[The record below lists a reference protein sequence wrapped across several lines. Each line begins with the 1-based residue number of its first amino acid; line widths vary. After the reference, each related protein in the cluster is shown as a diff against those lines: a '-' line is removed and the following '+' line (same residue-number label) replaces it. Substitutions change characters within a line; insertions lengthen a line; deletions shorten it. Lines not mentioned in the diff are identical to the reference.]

1 MAPKAAEKEPAAEKV
16 AEKKPAEKEPAAE
29 KAAEKKPAEKEPA
42 AEKAAGKKPAEKEPA
57 AEKAAEKKPAEKDP
71 ATEKAAEKPPATA
84 GKKPVAE
91 KRLPAGETS
100 SKAGGGK
107 KWDQKEGKRRKET
120 YRVHIYRVLKEVHG
134 KEVGITSKAMAAMN
148 SFVNDMFERLAAE
161 AGKLARYNKK
171 STIGPREIRTSVR
184 FLLPG
189 SLSTIAFE
197 HGDAAVDNFKN
208 YKAFYV
214 SSEEE

>member
-1 MAPKAAEKEPAAEKV
+1 MAPKAAEKKPAEKDPAAEKA
-16 AEKKPAEKEPAAE
+16 AEKKPAAEKEPATE

-42 AEKAAGKKPAEKEPA
+42 T
-57 AEKAAEKKPAEKDP
+57 EKAAEKKPAEKEP
-71 ATEKAAEKPPATA
+71 ATEKAAEKPAATA

-91 KRLPAGETS
+91 KRLPAGETA

-107 KWDQKEGKRRKET
+107 KRGRKEGKRRKET
-120 YRVHIYRVLKEVHG
+120 YKVHIYRVLKEVHG

-171 STIGPREIRTSVR
+171 TTIGPREIRTSVR
-184 FLLPG
+184 FILPG